1 MAIVGI
7 IGDTHVPYELEGY
20 LEFCQNVFSAYGVDT
35 VVHIGDLIDHH
46 SLSFHQSEPMLKG
59 AHCERIDARERL
71 QEWYKAFPKL
81 TLIHG
86 NHDLI
91 PQRQLKNIGMD
102 AEVWMK
108 PLKDVYEMPKG
119 WVLED
124 EIEIDDVLYHHGHTA
139 LGVNGFR
146 KDAEMRMQST
156 VTGHNH
162 SNAGISATAT
172 RNRLVSIYDNDFYP
186 IASLMVEAAE
196 LADLFVKPV
205 LRGDAVDVDRTK
217 LVSEAGDVLWNL
229 AVLLKRNNI
238 KLEDVAV
245 FNIEK
250 LKSRMARGV
259 IQGSGGDR

>member
-1 MAIVGI
+1 MIEAVEEVAVM
-7 IGDTHVPYELEGY
+7 DFNEY
-20 LEFCQNVFSAYGVDT
+20 Q
-35 VVHIGDLIDHH
+35 
-46 SLSFHQSEPMLKG
+46 ML
-59 AHCERIDARERL
+59 
-71 QEWYKAFPKL
+71 
-81 TLIHG
+81 
-86 NHDLI
+86 
-91 PQRQLKNIGMD
+91 
-102 AEVWMK
+102 AEQ
-108 PLKDVYEMPKG
+108 
-119 WVLED
+119 
-124 EIEIDDVLYHHGHTA
+124 TA
-139 LGVNGFR
+139 
-146 KDAEMRMQST
+146 
-156 VTGHNH
+156 
-162 SNAGISATAT
+162 
-172 RNRLVSIYDNDFYP
+172 IYDNDFYP